1 MKTIN
6 LISLFLA
13 FVFAIHLISPHPIYA
28 ADYSGIALSEEETE
42 LIASLV
48 YYETKG
54 ETLLSKMCF
63 SAMILN
69 RLKNE
74 NFPNSVR
81 MVVYDSGAFDSAMEG
96 KLSSPPS
103 REEMKTELGALTAVI
118 KNNIDPTCGALF
130 TMKTDDP
137 HLWEIMSL
145 FTVGERVFGI
155 VT

>member
-1 MKTIN
+1 MKKIN
-6 LISLFLA
+6 FISLFLA

-28 ADYSGIALSEEETE
+28 ADYSQIALSEEEAE

-81 MVVYDSGAFDSAMEG
+81 MVVYDGGAFDSTAKG
-96 KLSSPPS
+96 KLSLPPS
-103 REEMKTELGALTAVI
+103 REEMKAELGALATII
-118 KNNIDPTCGALF
+118 KYNIDPTCGALF

-137 HLWEIMSL
+137 YLWEIMSL
-145 FTVGERVFGI
+145 LTVGERVFGI